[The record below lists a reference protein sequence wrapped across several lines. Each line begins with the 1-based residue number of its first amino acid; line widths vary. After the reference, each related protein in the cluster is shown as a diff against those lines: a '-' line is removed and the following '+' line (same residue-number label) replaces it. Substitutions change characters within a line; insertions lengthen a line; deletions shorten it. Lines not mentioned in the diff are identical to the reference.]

1 MEKSARVSVRHPGV
15 QRIVEATECSGIED
29 KYPGTDSGEADS
41 GLSFPEH
48 FMMHLALLCHR
59 GSGARWRSPR
69 RKKAVSLH
77 VASGATACTVSIPP
91 GCTVQYLKECIAD
104 ATSVLPVLLQVR
116 ELSQRRAVDGTR
128 GRPVSHLLCAIF
140 LVHFGHPEIYGPPWL
155 TVMVTCKRFPKND
168 EFVGSNLLRVPV
180 HQWLE
185 PTWLWVFV
193 KPEDLRFPRELG
205 RTGPSLALLWAPPAS
220 SRRN

>member
-77 VASGATACTVSIPP
+77 AASGATACTVSIPP

-116 ELSQRRAVDGTR
+116 ELSQRRAVDGTTRVLSIEITSR
-128 GRPVSHLLCAIF
+128 GAEDGADSDDMVSDWMSF
-140 LVHFGHPEIYGPPWL
+140 LNAE
-155 TVMVTCKRFPKND
+155 CKADVKED
-168 EFVGSNLLRVPV
+168 DAKVPQMRQTISRSSCSCSAAASFAV
-180 HQWLE
+180 
-185 PTWLWVFV
+185 
-193 KPEDLRFPRELG
+193 
-205 RTGPSLALLWAPPAS
+205 SLASAETMTC
-220 SRRN
+220 N